1 MFCLGPTPIALAQA
15 AHSFQTSLPSTPD
28 VKVVNQNGT
37 KRAAAGKSGATPGVS
52 ATQIVIGNISPAQDA
67 DDDTG
72 STVRAVLSGY
82 FDDVNQRG
90 GIYGRQISLRFA
102 DSAGNDPATA
112 KNARRLAAAPVF
124 AMVAPFAPGA
134 EKNLAALAHTSR
146 LPVVGLMALSVPAE
160 PLNREVFYLLPG
172 FEQLEQELV
181 RFAAV
186 EGTRTTD
193 KTAVVVADAKLETS
207 VSPAMQVVW
216 KELGEGKA
224 REFSFSAAN
233 GPQLIHALQ
242 SQGIDTVFFVGDGE
256 QASQWIQAA
265 DHAGWSP
272 KTFVLGALMDGNIL
286 SAPARFQGKI
296 FAAYPEL
303 QPEMG
308 AVDEFE
314 DFLQRH
320 QLSHDHRLIQISAY
334 CSAKILVDALAR
346 AGKNPTREKLILNLE
361 QMRNFKTG
369 LLPSITFG
377 PNRRIGSFKAEIVC
391 ADLVSHS
398 FQPECSKPQLQPAP
412 E

>member
-1 MFCLGPTPIALAQA
+1 
-15 AHSFQTSLPSTPD
+15 
-28 VKVVNQNGT
+28 V
-37 KRAAAGKSGATPGVS
+37 ATPGVS

-72 STVRAVLSGY
+72 TTVRAVLSGY
-82 FDDVNQRG
+82 FQDVNQRG

-102 DSAGNDPATA
+102 DSGGNDLATA
-112 KNARRLAAAPVF
+112 KSAKRLAAAPVF
-124 AMVAPFAPGA
+124 AMIAPFAPGG
-134 EKNLAALAHTSR
+134 EKNLAALAHASK
-146 LPVVGLMALSVPAE
+146 LPVVGLLALSVPAE
-160 PLNREVFYLLPG
+160 TLNREVFYLLPG

-224 REFSFSAAN
+224 REFSFSPAK
-233 GPQLIHALQ
+233 GQQVIHELQ

-272 KTFVLGALMDGNIL
+272 RTFVLGALMDESIL
-286 SAPARFQGKI
+286 AAPARFQGKI

-303 QPEMG
+303 EPEMG

-346 AGKNPTREKLILNLE
+346 AGKNLTREKLILNLE

-369 LLPSITFG
+369 LLPAITFG

-398 FQPECSKPQLQPAP
+398 FQPECSKPQQPAP